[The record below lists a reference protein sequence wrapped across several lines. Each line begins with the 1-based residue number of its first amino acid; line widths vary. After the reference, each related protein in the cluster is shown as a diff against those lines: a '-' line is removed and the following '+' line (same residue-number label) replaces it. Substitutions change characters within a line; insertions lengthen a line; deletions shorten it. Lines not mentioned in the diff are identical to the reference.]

1 MSNAFGSGTLLTTDD
16 SRSLNIFLMNDFQ
29 KFLQLHNGTSPLLL
43 GNCWDVSSAKLL
55 EENGFKAIGTS
66 SAAVARSLG
75 YEDGE
80 KMPFKLLLETVKR
93 IRQHISLPF
102 SVDMEKGYSDTADGI
117 IENIQQ
123 LYDSGIAGINIE
135 DSKNRKLEPA
145 ASFAKTLSAIASRLA
160 QKNMPFFINART
172 DAFLLQAPDPLNET
186 LERIKLYESAGASG
200 IFPAFI
206 KEEADIKTVV
216 ASTALP
222 VNVLPMPG
230 FPGIAALTNWGVRRI
245 SLGSGLFNAYK
256 RDTVNTITKILEQQS
271 FDALF

>member
-1 MSNAFGSGTLLTTDD
+1 
-16 SRSLNIFLMNDFQ
+16 MNQSENFS
-29 KFLQLHNGTSPLLL
+29 QLHNAAAPLLL

-80 KMPFKLLLETVKR
+80 KMPFHLLLQTVKR
-93 IRQHISLPF
+93 IQQHITVPF
-102 SVDMEKGYSDTADGI
+102 SVDMEKGYGDSVNGI

-135 DSKNRKLEPA
+135 DSKNRQLEPA
-145 ASFAKTLSAIASRLA
+145 AAFAKNLSAIADHLA
-160 QKNMPFFINART
+160 QKNMRFFINART
-172 DAFLLQAPDPLNET
+172 DAFLLQAPNALSET
-186 LERIKLYESAGASG
+186 LQRIKLYETAGANG

-206 KEEADIKTVV
+206 KEETDIKTIV
-216 ASTALP
+216 ASTSLP

-230 FPGIAALTNWGVRRI
+230 FPGITILTALGVRRI

-256 RDTVNTITKILEQQS
+256 RDTVNTIIKILEQQS

>member
-1 MSNAFGSGTLLTTDD
+1 
-16 SRSLNIFLMNDFQ
+16 MNQFET
-29 KFLQLHNGTSPLLL
+29 FLQLHNGTTPLLL
-43 GNCWDVSSAKLL
+43 GNCWDVSSAQLL
-55 EENGFKAIGTS
+55 QENGFKAIGTS

-80 KMPFKLLLETVKR
+80 KMPFNLLLETVKR
-93 IRQHISLPF
+93 ISRHISVPF
-102 SVDMEKGYSDTADGI
+102 SVDMEKGYSDTAQGI

-135 DSKNRKLEPA
+135 DSKNRILEPA
-145 ASFAKTLSAIASRLA
+145 ASFAKRLSAIAGHLA
-160 QKNMPFFINART
+160 QKNMQFFINART
-172 DAFLLQAPDPLNET
+172 DAFLLQAPGALNET
-186 LERIKLYESAGASG
+186 LERTRLYENAGASG

-206 KEEADIKTVV
+206 KDEADIKTIV
-216 ASTALP
+216 ASTTLP

-230 FPGIAALTNWGVRRI
+230 FPGIAALTNLGVRRI

-256 RDTVNTITKILEQQS
+256 RDTVNTITKISEEQS